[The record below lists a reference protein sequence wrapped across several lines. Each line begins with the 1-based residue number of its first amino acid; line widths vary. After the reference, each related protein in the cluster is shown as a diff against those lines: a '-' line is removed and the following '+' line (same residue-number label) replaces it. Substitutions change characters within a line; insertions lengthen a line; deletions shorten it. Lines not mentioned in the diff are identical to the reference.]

1 MAKAKFE
8 DMKTASKVRFNSLF
22 SCHKNYIKI
31 DLTLGDDEPK
41 VFQFLLSRLKLML
54 LRLEKAI
61 KECETE
67 TLATKLLINERD
79 NFQAAVDYIVQ
90 LQS

>member
-1 MAKAKFE
+1 
-8 DMKTASKVRFNSLF
+8 
-22 SCHKNYIKI
+22 
-31 DLTLGDDEPK
+31 
-41 VFQFLLSRLKLML
+41 ML

>member
-1 MAKAKFE
+1 M
-8 DMKTASKVRFNSLF
+8 
-22 SCHKNYIKI
+22 
-31 DLTLGDDEPK
+31 TLGDDEPK

-61 KECETE
+61 KETEGE

-79 NFQAAVDYIVQ
+79 NFQAAVDYIVE

>member
-1 MAKAKFE
+1 M
-8 DMKTASKVRFNSLF
+8 
-22 SCHKNYIKI
+22 
-31 DLTLGDDEPK
+31 TLGDDEPK
-41 VFQFLLSRLKLML
+41 VFQFLLSRLRLML

-61 KECETE
+61 KETEGE

-79 NFQAAVDYIVQ
+79 NFQAAVDYIVE